1 MRKFHHFGLPT
12 DQKQPDETY
21 VDATKVWVTDPM
33 KHPQK
38 IEFLRFEPD
47 TPLSGPVRDMPH
59 LAFACDCMDDEI
71 AGCEVLL
78 GPFEAMPG
86 LRVVFVDKDGA
97 VMEFMEFAPG
107 MDWGTSDH

>member
-12 DQKQPDETY
+12 DEKQPDETY
-21 VDATKVWVTDPM
+21 VAATKVSVTDPM

-38 IEFLRFEPD
+38 IEFLRYESD
-47 TPLSGPVRDMPH
+47 TPVTNAVRTMPH
-59 LAFACDCMDDEI
+59 VAFACDCMDDEI
-71 AGCEVLL
+71 AGCEILL

-86 LRVVFVDKDGA
+86 LRVVFVEKDGA

-107 MDWGTSDH
+107 MDWGTGD